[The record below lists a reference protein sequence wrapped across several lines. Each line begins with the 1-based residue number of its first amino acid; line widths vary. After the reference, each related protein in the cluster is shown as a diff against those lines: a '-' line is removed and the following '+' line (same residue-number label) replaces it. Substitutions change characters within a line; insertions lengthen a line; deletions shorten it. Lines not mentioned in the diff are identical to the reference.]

1 MSDYI
6 KMGEEK
12 GFLYVFS
19 NESMPG
25 LFKVGMTTR
34 NIQERLREA
43 NKHDT
48 FKPPLPYK
56 FEFGVCVNGPP
67 REKETILHTLLSKY
81 GERTGEKTN
90 PRSEFFRI
98 PLEELKLFFKLI
110 DPGSGLIYPCKTLDN
125 DEKVKKVKKVKK
137 LKKLKKK

>member
-25 LFKVGMTTR
+25 LFKVGMTMR

-48 FKPPLPYK
+48 FKPPTPYK
-56 FEFGVCVNGPP
+56 FEFGVCVNEP
-67 REKETILHTLLSKY
+67 RKKETILHTLLSKY
-81 GERTGEKTN
+81 TERL
-90 PRSEFFRI
+90 PRSEF
-98 PLEELKLFFKLI
+98 LEFH
-110 DPGSGLIYPCKTLDN
+110 
-125 DEKVKKVKKVKK
+125 
-137 LKKLKKK
+137 